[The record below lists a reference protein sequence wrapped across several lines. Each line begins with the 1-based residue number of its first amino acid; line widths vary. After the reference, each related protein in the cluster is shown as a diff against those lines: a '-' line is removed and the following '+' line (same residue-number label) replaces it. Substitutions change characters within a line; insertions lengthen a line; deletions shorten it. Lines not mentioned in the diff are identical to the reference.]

1 MPASLHVYRAVAIM
15 GVDKLCAIPIIL
27 GAEFY
32 DNFTAKLQI
41 GNKAPLFHSKSL
53 GKKVVSAGK

>member
-1 MPASLHVYRAVAIM
+1 MCIVRLQSWELINY
-15 GVDKLCAIPIIL
+15 CAIPIIL
-27 GAEFY
+27 AAEFY

-53 GKKVVSAGK
+53 GKKVVSDGK